1 MVNKLFKF
9 DNKTNYYSFIP
20 FLVLSVIYL
29 SYAFASIDYPYSYD
43 ARHYWALSGR
53 FLDPDG
59 NFALLN
65 YNNGFRGYLFPLII
79 LIIRQFADFINV
91 TQHTVIICISSL

>member
-29 SYAFASIDYPYSYD
+29 SYAFASIHGQPNIDNPYYYD
-43 ARHYWALSGR
+43 ARHQDNLPANQAN
-53 FLDPDG
+53 LDM
-59 NFALLN
+59 LLN
-65 YNNGFRGYLFPLII
+65 EIPLPEP
-79 LIIRQFADFINV
+79 
-91 TQHTVIICISSL
+91 

>member
-29 SYAFASIDYPYSYD
+29 SYAFASIDYRFYYD
-43 ARHYWALSGR
+43 AGHYWGLGKR

-65 YNNGFRGYLFPLII
+65 YNSGLRGYLRRVF
-79 LIIRQFADFINV
+79 
-91 TQHTVIICISSL
+91 